1 MAFYNLSSQPYKY
14 PIKISLIV
22 PLKPIFLLLIP
33 LSLSAFTHIWNPAGF
48 PDIFFDEGVYVG
60 RALHILAGLGP
71 QETQDYY
78 DHPFFGQ
85 IFLAEVFKLIG
96 YPDNMLSSSVNDSI
110 QSLYATPRILMGVL
124 AVIDTFLIY
133 KMTERRYNTSSAFL
147 ASILFAVMPMSW
159 FTRRIMLDSILLPLL
174 LSSILIAVWL
184 RKKEN
189 IGNAVEEN
197 GYTKKYNKMPLV
209 LLSGIFLGLAI
220 FTKIP
225 VVVMIPLVGYLIFS
239 NSNRK
244 LRTLGLWLIPVIL
257 IPLIWPAYSI
267 TKGQFE
273 YWLDTAIYQ
282 ATRNGAPLFDT
293 LAYNFTIDPVLY
305 ILFFGGLI
313 LAALRKNLFILLWAI
328 PFLIFLY
335 FINWAPYTSL
345 IPLIP
350 VFCISSAILLHDIVT
365 FVIRGRYARWA
376 LWSMIS
382 VIGIFG
388 LLSTSVLVT
397 LNVTSAQF
405 QTMSFVTKFF
415 QNDKNAAETYM
426 LVSSPVYSWIFN
438 YVYKINFVLRDYYD
452 YEYQSI
458 KPDKILLIA
467 DGQFHY
473 DLEDKILSQL
483 YNDTQ
488 TIKAFKPN
496 EILDT
501 LDTEKYPYTS
511 LNENNEGLS
520 DIEVRLRN
528 NDKRIYEPR

>member
-1 MAFYNLSSQPYKY
+1 MK
-14 PIKISLIV
+14 
-22 PLKPIFLLLIP
+22 LKPVFLLLIP

-85 IFLAEVFKLIG
+85 IFLAAVFKVIG

-110 QSLYATPRILMGVL
+110 ESLYATPRILMGVL

-133 KMTERRYNTSSAFL
+133 KMTERRYNTSIAFL

-159 FTRRIMLDSILLPLL
+159 FTRRIMLDSILLPFL

-184 RKKEN
+184 RKKQN

-197 GYTKKYNKMPLV
+197 GYTKKYNKISLV

-225 VVVMIPLVGYLIFS
+225 VIVMIPLVGYLIFS

-244 LRTLGLWLIPVIL
+244 WSTLGLWLIPVIL

-273 YWLDTAIYQ
+273 FWIDTAIYQ
-282 ATRNGAPLFDT
+282 ATRQGAPLFDT
-293 LAYNFTIDPVLY
+293 LAFDYPIDPVLY
-305 ILFFGGLI
+305 ILFFGSLV
-313 LAALRKNLFILLWAI
+313 LAALRKNLFILSWAI

-335 FINWAPYTSL
+335 FINWAPYTTL

-382 VIGIFG
+382 AIGIFG
-388 LLSTSVLVT
+388 LLSTSVLIT

-467 DGQFHY
+467 DGQFHD

-496 EILDT
+496 ERLDT

-528 NDKRIYEPR
+528 NDKHISESR